1 MFLGALM
8 SLSIIYLAWPNQ
20 RNWSQYA
27 VQFLLSNSPDFN
39 VGSFFSSRYT
49 FCHVMLPASCG
60 WMSTATV
67 QHCIIHWFIKSG
79 STFVIIT
86 LEKLVWFLGVRLS
99 NETEWRN
106 RCKCMVVKS
115 ELWFTWDGSANTNS
129 EQCYYC
135 FVYFFAQTYVY
146 LLYIVC
152 YNQVFTSNIFN

>member
-67 QHCIIHWFIKSG
+67 QHCIITLIHKKWQYICDHNSGKTCLMFGRPFVEWNRMKKSLQMYG
-79 STFVIIT
+79 GWKWIVI
-86 LEKLVWFLGVRLS
+86 
-99 NETEWRN
+99 
-106 RCKCMVVKS
+106 
-115 ELWFTWDGSANTNS
+115 
-129 EQCYYC
+129 
-135 FVYFFAQTYVY
+135 Y
-146 LLYIVC
+146 LRWECEHKQWAMLLLFCLLFCTDIR
-152 YNQVFTSNIFN
+152 VFTIYCLL